1 MRNHRTLGTRRKL
14 HPFTFPL
21 IKFPH
26 VYIFVLPIQCYYEY
40 ICLFFLNIMTRV
52 FHHSAFASERSL
64 EYLMPF
70 LLFHLKCKVDLR
82 EAKIL
87 RCSSEIGQNV
97 ITFGK
102 IQLWLKGLKRDCQVG
117 FKFVFFHMVHTFDYA
132 VVN

>member
-1 MRNHRTLGTRRKL
+1 MVGAAIQFPSVKWKFVRNCAAYSLC
-14 HPFTFPL
+14 
-21 IKFPH
+21 I
-26 VYIFVLPIQCYYEY
+26 
-40 ICLFFLNIMTRV
+40 FLNIMTRV

-70 LLFHLKCKVDLR
+70 LFHLKCKVDLR

-102 IQLWLKGLKRDCQVG
+102 IQLRLKGLKRDCQVG
-117 FKFVFFHMVHTFDYA
+117 FEFVFFHMVHTFDYA